1 MILNLL
7 YIFAML
13 NNNKYK
19 LLKSLKY
26 KIMKTQILIAAI
38 FFSGF
43 VFAQEKSDTLKTK
56 NIEAVTLKKQVFKKQ
71 NDRFIY
77 DVASSPV
84 AKGTN
89 TFNLLKQTPMIS
101 SIDGKTLKILGK
113 SEAVIYI
120 NNKKSNMDADALIEM
135 LKNTPSEDIQKIE
148 VITVPGSEFQVES
161 SEGVINIV
169 MKKNRNNGYNGTLK
183 VQNEQAYYNNP
194 STSASFNFRRDK
206 LAVNTNM
213 SVGSWTEREKYRL
226 SNGNSTYMNESYG
239 FNDDPNKN
247 VGGSINMDYEINK
260 KQNVGFTYNMRYNK
274 SFNSVLDI
282 TNTQNGILKNR
293 TVNNENAQTRNHSFN
308 VNYEVKTDSLGSK
321 LTSNVSY
328 LWFNRD
334 KYSINETFPF
344 YADKDN
350 SYGAF
355 KQWVPQI
362 INNYAA
368 NVDYLQK
375 TIKGGSW
382 LMGISYNNT
391 NTDNDTRQD
400 VYQSPDFVNDPNQTN
415 HFIYKENILGAYV
428 TYERKLNEKISG
440 KIGTRYEMTRSTG
453 EILGKTG
460 FTRNYNNLLPYLNLN
475 YAISEDH
482 NLSYTFSS
490 RVRRPRF
497 WELNPSRTYFTPDN
511 YTQNNPFILAS
522 KFYNQEINYMFKNAF
537 YANLSF
543 NYAGDASGQIPLQ
556 GTLTRPEKDSN
567 GTVVLDSDGNPKMTT
582 AKFLRYIRTN
592 YGNNKQLG
600 LTLGMNKAW
609 FKEIW
614 TTNYSANLVYAVYAG
629 KVSEDPTSTP
639 NPGQTEII
647 SPYIIN
653 IKNLSFSA
661 QLNNSIRLSSKKDW
675 FLGINYF
682 FAGKSKAEIGE
693 VGVRQSLDINVKKI
707 MGNWTFLAEV
717 YDAFNQNFYKLRGT
731 QPDGSYNNMTSFEY
745 PRIFSVGAT
754 YNFGNQKLKKTRE
767 MKSANDAVKSRT

>member
-1 MILNLL
+1 
-7 YIFAML
+7 
-13 NNNKYK
+13 
-19 LLKSLKY
+19 
-26 KIMKTQILIAAI
+26 MKTQILIAAI

-344 YADKDN
+344 TR
-350 SYGAF
+350 
-355 KQWVPQI
+355 I
-362 INNYAA
+362 
-368 NVDYLQK
+368 K
-375 TIKGGSW
+375 TIRMALLNSGYHKSSTIMR
-382 LMGISYNNT
+382 LM
-391 NTDNDTRQD
+391 
-400 VYQSPDFVNDPNQTN
+400 
-415 HFIYKENILGAYV
+415 
-428 TYERKLNEKISG
+428 
-440 KIGTRYEMTRSTG
+440 
-453 EILGKTG
+453 
-460 FTRNYNNLLPYLNLN
+460 
-475 YAISEDH
+475 
-482 NLSYTFSS
+482 
-490 RVRRPRF
+490 
-497 WELNPSRTYFTPDN
+497 
-511 YTQNNPFILAS
+511 
-522 KFYNQEINYMFKNAF
+522 
-537 YANLSF
+537 
-543 NYAGDASGQIPLQ
+543 
-556 GTLTRPEKDSN
+556 
-567 GTVVLDSDGNPKMTT
+567 
-582 AKFLRYIRTN
+582 
-592 YGNNKQLG
+592 
-600 LTLGMNKAW
+600 
-609 FKEIW
+609 
-614 TTNYSANLVYAVYAG
+614 
-629 KVSEDPTSTP
+629 
-639 NPGQTEII
+639 
-647 SPYIIN
+647 
-653 IKNLSFSA
+653 
-661 QLNNSIRLSSKKDW
+661 
-675 FLGINYF
+675 
-682 FAGKSKAEIGE
+682 
-693 VGVRQSLDINVKKI
+693 
-707 MGNWTFLAEV
+707 
-717 YDAFNQNFYKLRGT
+717 
-731 QPDGSYNNMTSFEY
+731 
-745 PRIFSVGAT
+745 
-754 YNFGNQKLKKTRE
+754 
-767 MKSANDAVKSRT
+767 